1 MLWLAIHLPALAL
14 EALPLDEATRQQPL
28 AVVELQ
34 QGRRQ
39 VRVANTQA
47 RQAGVLAGMNL
58 AMALGICPGLLWQ
71 LRQAET
77 EAAVLQQTA
86 LWAMAFTPSV
96 SIAAGQGLLLEVAGC
111 LRYFG
116 GFELLLQRVQQGLL
130 ALGFQPRL
138 AAAPNPAAAM
148 LLAQEIGHGGCVA
161 EAQLLAALDTLPLHG
176 LCLSPRQLDWL
187 QGLGVRQLG
196 DCRRLP
202 RAGLSQRLGPDCLLQ
217 LDRLYGLQPDPRP
230 LVVPPMTF
238 CQSLALPY
246 PVEQAEALL
255 FAGRRLCESAAGF
268 LAGHGAGARLLQ
280 LGMDARN
287 GQRQTLQIGM
297 LTPSRNAE
305 QFVALLREHLQHTRL
320 QAAVESLQL
329 SVLELEP
336 LAGQDQQL
344 WQQGPSAAA
353 ASRDALAQL
362 VSRLQAR
369 LGGDAVQRISCVA
382 EHRPEKAWVS
392 ATLMAP
398 IDTEALPGLATLGRT
413 ALFRERDEVQ
423 GARSAGGETYHMDRQ
438 ASEHRATQQ
447 FASAANKSVLP
458 LRPAWLLPEP
468 QLLSLV
474 EGAPWHEGPLQL
486 SAWPERLET
495 GWWDELPL
503 RRDYFMARSGASQA
517 CFWVFREHAS
527 GLWYLHGVFA

>member
-1 MLWLAIHLPALAL
+1 
-14 EALPLDEATRQQPL
+14 
-28 AVVELQ
+28 
-34 QGRRQ
+34 
-39 VRVANTQA
+39 
-47 RQAGVLAGMNL
+47 MNL

-176 LCLSPRQLDWL
+176 LRLSPRQLDWL

-353 ASRDALAQL
+353 SRDALAQL

-369 LGGDAVQRISCVA
+369 LGGDAVQRIGCVA

-398 IDTEALPGLATLGRT
+398 IDTEALPGLATL
-413 ALFRERDEVQ
+413 
-423 GARSAGGETYHMDRQ
+423 
-438 ASEHRATQQ
+438 
-447 FASAANKSVLP
+447 
-458 LRPAWLLPEP
+458 RPAWLLPEP
-468 QLLSLV
+468 QLLSLM